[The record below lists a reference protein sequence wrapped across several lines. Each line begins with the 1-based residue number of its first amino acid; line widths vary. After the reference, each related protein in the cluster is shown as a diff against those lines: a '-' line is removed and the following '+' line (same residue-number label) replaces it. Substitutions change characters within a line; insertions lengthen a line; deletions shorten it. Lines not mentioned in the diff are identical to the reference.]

1 MTMDNILD
9 DKTIHRIVLDTNE
22 GKLDLTKYAPGTKY
36 WWWYTENAK
45 TRSKVT
51 KKNVFICESTIGEV
65 HISWSGYRGLMIDI
79 VNSFPNNFTDIKTTE
94 KYCCNITP
102 EDVFFSKEECLENVH
117 KELKKEDIKEIK
129 EVIQPQREIW
139 EERLKKWNKELT
151 TTKVE
156 NKEDK
161 LIEIEPVVDLLL

>member
-65 HISWSGYRGLMIDI
+65 HISWCGSRGLMIEI
-79 VNSFPNNFTDIKTTE
+79 QNSFPNIFTDIKTTK
-94 KYCCNITP
+94 KYCCNI
-102 EDVFFSKEECLENVH
+102 
-117 KELKKEDIKEIK
+117 
-129 EVIQPQREIW
+129 
-139 EERLKKWNKELT
+139 
-151 TTKVE
+151 
-156 NKEDK
+156 
-161 LIEIEPVVDLLL
+161 